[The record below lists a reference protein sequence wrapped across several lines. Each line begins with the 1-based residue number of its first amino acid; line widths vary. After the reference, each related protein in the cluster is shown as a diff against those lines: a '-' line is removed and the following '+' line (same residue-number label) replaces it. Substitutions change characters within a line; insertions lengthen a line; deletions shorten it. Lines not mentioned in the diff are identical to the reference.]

1 MILSLLY
8 TYLAAGIANMAPVF
22 LKHLS
27 FLDMPIDC
35 GIIIHKKRLFGD
47 HKTWR
52 GFIGGVIA
60 GTIFFLV
67 QVYAAQY
74 GILTSLLLTKDLGFG
89 FLISVGALSGDL
101 LDACIK
107 RRLGIMEGKAF
118 PPVDKID
125 YIIGA
130 IVLGSGIYLPSW
142 QDVLLLMVM
151 LCTLTI
157 LVKYIGWKIGIN
169 QVSW

>member
-1 MILSLLY
+1 
-8 TYLAAGIANMAPVF
+8 
-22 LKHLS
+22 
-27 FLDMPIDC
+27 
-35 GIIIHKKRLFGD
+35 
-47 HKTWR
+47 
-52 GFIGGVIA
+52 
-60 GTIFFLV
+60 
-67 QVYAAQY
+67 
-74 GILTSLLLTKDLGFG
+74 
-89 FLISVGALSGDL
+89 
-101 LDACIK
+101 
-107 RRLGIMEGKAF
+107 MEGKAF